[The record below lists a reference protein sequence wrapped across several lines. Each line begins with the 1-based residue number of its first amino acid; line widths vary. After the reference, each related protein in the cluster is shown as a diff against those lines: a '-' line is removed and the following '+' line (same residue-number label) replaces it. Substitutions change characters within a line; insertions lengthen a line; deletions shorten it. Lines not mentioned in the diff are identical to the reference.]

1 MSLERVGLIKTSLID
16 YPGEVAAVI
25 FTAGCNLRCPFC
37 QNPALTAGKIPAD
50 FLPLEEVISFLKRRR
65 QVIGGVCITGGEPL
79 IHDDLTDLADKI
91 HDLGF
96 KIKIDTN
103 GTFPEKLKKA
113 GPDFVAL
120 DIKTSPEKYHR
131 LLPENTNLQLDLFET
146 RTAGMSAVWPR
157 VIRTLEWIGET
168 GIDFEL
174 RTTVVPDLVTT
185 EDVSI
190 IAAFLAGGFADAIAK
205 RGRYI
210 LAGYRPENALDP
222 AFASLRPYP
231 ESVIE
236 RMAAIAQAEGINC
249 LIRPN
254 RAPGEQQP

>member
-1 MSLERVGLIKTSLID
+1 MSLERVGLIKTSLLD

-37 QNPALTAGKIPAD
+37 QNPALTSGEIPAG
-50 FLPLEEVISFLKRRR
+50 FLSLEEVISFLKRRQ

-79 IHDDLTDLADKI
+79 VHDDLNDLTDQI

-103 GTFPEKLKKA
+103 GTFPEKLKNV

-120 DIKTSPEKYHR
+120 DIKTSPEKYNR
-131 LLPENTNLQLDLFET
+131 LLPQNKNLELDLFET
-146 RTAGMSAVWPR
+146 PTPAMPEVWPR
-157 VIRTLEWIGET
+157 IVRTLEWICET
-168 GIDFEL
+168 GIDFEV

-185 EDVSI
+185 ED
-190 IAAFLAGGFADAIAK
+190 IATISALLAGEFAGAVGK

-236 RMAAIAQAEGINC
+236 RMAAIARARGVNC

-254 RAPGEQQP
+254 RAPGE